1 MKKLLGTLAALS
13 LLAIGPVDAHAD
25 RASAKTAQ
33 KVVATGVIIFW
44 GDAGKTSIKITAK
57 NYAECKKAVNKY
69 VQSWENNTDNFAH
82 GTCVNILAQ

>member
-1 MKKLLGTLAALS
+1 MKKLLGTLAAFSALV
-13 LLAIGPVDAHAD
+13 AAPVDAHPNKVPTKL
-25 RASAKTAQ
+25 SQ
-33 KVVATGVIIFW
+33 KVVSTGVIIFW

-69 VQSWENNTDNFAH
+69 VRSWENNTDNFAH